1 MNIRDLEYF
10 YQLSKLKSYTDVA
23 HYFQV
28 SQPTVTYAIKR
39 LEDHYACQLVEKSS
53 SNRVLHLTQPGK
65 VLANH
70 AREVLIEIEKTEKA
84 VERSKKNLLRIGL
97 PPLITSDIMKKFGTH
112 DEELEIFRQSQL
124 VQLGSRDLM
133 RLLVRG
139 DLDFS
144 LLGSL
149 EPISH
154 AHLTSQLL
162 YKKEFFVIV
171 SKDHP
176 LADRK
181 EISFKEVLE
190 ETFILLDEHHVHMT
204 AFKRLNARFDD
215 LAQSTVVL
223 TDSNLV
229 LSFIEENLGIG
240 LMTDLTLF
248 LEYPN
253 VVKIPL
259 VEEEKTVF
267 YISYAYPNEGEP
279 QALLSSFIERLE
291 KCEK

>member
-70 AREVLIEIEKTEKA
+70 AREVLIEIEKIEKA

-133 RLLVRG
+133 RLLVCG

-149 EPISH
+149 EPI
-154 AHLTSQLL
+154 
-162 YKKEFFVIV
+162 
-171 SKDHP
+171 
-176 LADRK
+176 
-181 EISFKEVLE
+181 
-190 ETFILLDEHHVHMT
+190 
-204 AFKRLNARFDD
+204 
-215 LAQSTVVL
+215 
-223 TDSNLV
+223 
-229 LSFIEENLGIG
+229 
-240 LMTDLTLF
+240 
-248 LEYPN
+248 
-253 VVKIPL
+253 
-259 VEEEKTVF
+259 
-267 YISYAYPNEGEP
+267 
-279 QALLSSFIERLE
+279 
-291 KCEK
+291 

>member
-10 YQLSKLKSYTDVA
+10 YQLSKLKSYTEVA

-39 LEDHYACQLVEKSS
+39 LEDHYGCQLVEKSS
-53 SNRVLHLTQPGK
+53 SNRVLHLTQTGK

-70 AREVLIEIEKTEKA
+70 AREILIEIEKTEKA

-97 PPLITSDIMKKFGTH
+97 APLITSDIMKKFGTH

-124 VQLGSRDLM
+124 VQLGSRDLI
-133 RLLVRG
+133 RLLMRG

-162 YKKEFFVIV
+162 

-223 TDSNLV
+223 TDSNLI

-248 LEYPN
+248 PEYPN
-253 VVKIPL
+253 LVKIPL

>member
-112 DEELEIFRQSQL
+112 DEE
-124 VQLGSRDLM
+124 
-133 RLLVRG
+133 VRG

-162 YKKEFFVIV
+162 YKKEFSVIV

-248 LEYPN
+248 PEYPN
-253 VVKIPL
+253 LVKIPL

-291 KCEK
+291 KCDK

>member
-1 MNIRDLEYF
+1 M
-10 YQLSKLKSYTDVA
+10 
-23 HYFQV
+23 
-28 SQPTVTYAIKR
+28 
-39 LEDHYACQLVEKSS
+39 
-53 SNRVLHLTQPGK
+53 
-65 VLANH
+65 
-70 AREVLIEIEKTEKA
+70 
-84 VERSKKNLLRIGL
+84 
-97 PPLITSDIMKKFGTH
+97 ITSDIMKKFGTH

-149 EPISH
+149 EPISR

-190 ETFILLDEHHVHMT
+190 ETFILLDEHHVHMA

-248 LEYPN
+248 LQNMIKFNYT
-253 VVKIPL
+253 K
-259 VEEEKTVF
+259 KH
-267 YISYAYPNEGEP
+267 
-279 QALLSSFIERLE
+279 QKRLAD
-291 KCEK
+291 KAKS